1 MVYSPSLDGDIRFGT
16 SSSVLLPD
24 FPEDPDLIMEVVNL
38 VAEDGVASRG
48 VLYRRRGRTV
58 TAAAHLMHPRADH
71 SQNYVA
77 VALVQAGFD
86 VLARASRWVN
96 NDTYAVHETLLLDM
110 AAGVTFLRT
119 ERGYSD
125 VVLVGNSG
133 GGTLAAY
140 YQQQAEI
147 APPGRLRTTPA
158 GDELDLNAFTMPAA
172 SALVLIGAHLG
183 EGRVLAKWI
192 DPSVVDESDPLSCD
206 RSLDMYDPANGY
218 REPPEPGKYSPEFA
232 AAYRAAQWA
241 RVARL
246 DAWARDKLEEQ
257 TESRV
262 AGGTRGLLDEAGRRL
277 HRRAVAGWHMVI
289 YRTAADL
296 NFVDLSLD
304 PDDRLPGSTTGRDPQ
319 EENYGAE
326 GLGRVVT
333 PRAWLSIWSGLS
345 SRADTVKC
353 LQGVQVPTLI
363 VHYRGDNGST
373 LPEAQ
378 QMHDASRAS
387 DKSLVVVP
395 RVDHYGF
402 PIAGGRRARRRSEL
416 GTAAVTDWLTSR
428 F

>member
-77 VALVQAGFD
+77 AALVQAGFD

-125 VVLVGNSG
+125 VALVGNSG

-183 EGRVLAKWI
+183 EGRVLALTHPAVMRAALIHALGASATAFWRI
-192 DPSVVDESDPLSCD
+192 DVAPLS
-206 RSLDMYDPANGY
+206 
-218 REPPEPGKYSPEFA
+218 
-232 AAYRAAQWA
+232 
-241 RVARL
+241 RL
-246 DAWARDKLEEQ
+246 ILSRHGGSWRLQALEKL
-257 TESRV
+257 
-262 AGGTRGLLDEAGRRL
+262 A
-277 HRRAVAGWHMVI
+277 
-289 YRTAADL
+289 
-296 NFVDLSLD
+296 
-304 PDDRLPGSTTGRDPQ
+304 P
-319 EENYGAE
+319 
-326 GLGRVVT
+326 
-333 PRAWLSIWSGLS
+333 
-345 SRADTVKC
+345 
-353 LQGVQVPTLI
+353 
-363 VHYRGDNGST
+363 
-373 LPEAQ
+373 
-378 QMHDASRAS
+378 
-387 DKSLVVVP
+387 
-395 RVDHYGF
+395 
-402 PIAGGRRARRRSEL
+402 
-416 GTAAVTDWLTSR
+416 
-428 F
+428 